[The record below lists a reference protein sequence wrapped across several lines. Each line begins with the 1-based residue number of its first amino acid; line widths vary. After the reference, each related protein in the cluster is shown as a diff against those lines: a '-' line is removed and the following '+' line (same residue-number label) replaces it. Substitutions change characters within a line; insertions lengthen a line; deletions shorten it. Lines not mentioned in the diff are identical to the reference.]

1 MKTVYNIGS
10 ARFFMFVLRGCFFL
24 VLSSR
29 VCAQPESDLAADC
42 HRQIHEANA
51 LLANH
56 PDSAFAIGND
66 VLAADCA
73 AESIV
78 RMNASALV
86 AEAAQQLG
94 KYDLS
99 SEFFLRAIELARSEN
114 DPHKLASFYNGLAS
128 NFYYLG
134 NLPKAANYLQQA
146 ADFKLQAGDLRY
158 YAVVMGNLATIYH
171 AQVEHDKAMIIL
183 RNAEQQLFKDSGDE
197 VPFYTAGLYNAM
209 GSIQQVGLSH
219 LDSAAYYFEK
229 ALLSAQ
235 MHEDLPN
242 EITARHNLGEVYT
255 HLGKLQE
262 ARSLLE
268 GALEMSEQASRP
280 YITLNI
286 YRSLAFLHEKMGN
299 YQRAYDYKKQQLEL
313 REELYEDETRN
324 KVEQLETQFRTALK
338 DEQIERQQ
346 SEILQQQLE
355 AEKFRSRWI
364 NLLLGL
370 LVLLLITAMIALYY
384 YQRKRSRERLEEA
397 KARIYQHIVHDIRTP
412 LSLITGPLNK
422 IRHRFNAPEFEEDFI
437 LIERNARRLVNLVNE
452 LLEVSRLD
460 SGRYRLAVQQGNP
473 VEFIR
478 GLAEAFRAEAEA
490 NGVSLQVNAPE
501 VEANYRFPANALE
514 HITANLVSNAIKFTP
529 LGGEVRVTVSLNP
542 QHDLMIEVS
551 DNGPGIAEE
560 WHERIFERFNRGEAG
575 KDVPGTGVGLSV
587 VRELSNLVDASVKLS
602 SEPGKGTTFTVSLN
616 LGKPVLLPE
625 QMEDVE
631 ELPDE
636 RPLVLLVEDD
646 PDMATFT
653 AGLLR
658 AEYRVLH
665 VSNGVEGLATALRE
679 MPDVILTDV
688 VMPGMDG
695 IEMLRKLRANTL
707 CEHIPVIVF
716 SAKSS
721 VQSRVEGLEAGAI
734 TYLAKPFHPDELML
748 QCRNLFAYLEQ
759 LKARFQESTGNE
771 DITLEERL
779 SAGNPY
785 LKEVVEKLLARLDD
799 SAFGVPELSD
809 AMHLS
814 RSQLHRKIKSLTGHS
829 TGQFMRVVRLE
840 KAHELLKTTHL
851 NVTEVAYAC
860 GFGGQ
865 SQFTRSFT
873 QHFGFAPSKL
883 S

>member
-1 MKTVYNIGS
+1 MHNIGS
-10 ARFFMFVLRGCFFL
+10 ARFFMSVLW
-24 VLSSR
+24 
-29 VCAQPESDLAADC
+29 VCCALIFSTLGFAQQGGAGVEECQRL
-42 HRQIHEANA
+42 IKEANA
-51 LLANH
+51 LLVNQ
-56 PDSAFAIGND
+56 PDSAFAVANQ

-73 AESIV
+73 ADSLV
-78 RMNASALV
+78 QMNASALV

-99 SEFFLRAIELARSEN
+99 SEFFLRAIEIARTQN
-114 DPHKLASFYNGLAS
+114 DLHKLASFYNGLAS

-171 AQVEHDKAMIIL
+171 AQGEHLQALRIL
-183 RNAEQQLFKDSGDE
+183 RNAEQTLFKDSGDE
-197 VPFYTAGLYNAM
+197 VPGYTAGLYNAM
-209 GSIQQVGLSH
+209 GSIQQVGLNQ

-229 ALLSAQ
+229 ALRSAQ
-235 MHEDLPN
+235 IHEDLAN

-255 HLGKLQE
+255 HIGKLQE
-262 ARSLLE
+262 ARALLE
-268 GALEMSEQASRP
+268 GALDMSEQASRP

-299 YQRAYDYKKQQLEL
+299 FQLAYDYKTKQLEL

-324 KVEQLETQFRTALK
+324 KVEQLETQYRTALK

-355 AEKFRSRWI
+355 AEKTRSRWV

-370 LVLLLITAMIALYY
+370 IVLLLITAMIALYY

-422 IRHRFNAPEFEEDFI
+422 IRHRFNSPEFEEDFT

-460 SGRYRLAVQQGNP
+460 SGRYRLAIQQGNP

-490 NGVSLQVNAPE
+490 RKVTLQVEGQDDVP
-501 VEANYRFPANALE
+501 NYRFPANALE
-514 HITANLVSNAIKFTP
+514 HITANIVSNALKFTP
-529 LGGEVRVTVSLNP
+529 EGGRVQVAIWVNP
-542 QHDLMIEVS
+542 QHTLHIEVS
-551 DNGPGIAEE
+551 DNGPGIPLAL
-560 WHERIFERFNRGEAG
+560 HDRIFERFNRGEAG
-575 KDVPGTGVGLSV
+575 ENVPGTGVGLSV
-587 VRELSNLVDASVKLS
+587 VRELSNLVEASVRLN
-602 SEPGKGTTFTVSLN
+602 SEQGKGTTFSISLN
-616 LGKPVLLPE
+616 LGDPLPAIE
-625 QMEDVE
+625 KTEGLDE
-631 ELPDE
+631 ISDE

-653 AGLLR
+653 SGLLR

-665 VSNGVEGLATALRE
+665 ASNGVEGLATALRE

-695 IEMLRKLRANTL
+695 IEMLRNLRSNSL
-707 CEHIPVIVF
+707 CDHIPVMVF

-734 TYLAKPFHPDELML
+734 AYLAKPFHPDELML
-748 QCRNLFAYLEQ
+748 QCRNLFSYLEQ
-759 LKARFQESTGNE
+759 LKTRFQESTGNVE
-771 DITLEERL
+771 KTLNERL

-785 LKEVVEKLLARLDD
+785 LKEVVEKLLDRLDD

-840 KAHELLKTTHL
+840 KAHELLKTTNL

-865 SQFTRSFT
+865 SQFTRAFT